1 MFKLLAVLFTGI
13 IVSFYY
19 FPFEFSFLPGINT
32 KMGLA
37 VVGLAIAAFELTK
50 KRSQGAPKDLFT
62 ITVLAIIVS
71 LIGLF
76 SVIFN
81 NTPDYAYATYVVSM
95 CVWLSGAY
103 TTCMLIKKVHHHLTL
118 ETLTFYLTAVCVF
131 QCIMALIIDSNI
143 AVKNFVDTYVI
154 QDQELLTELERIYG
168 IGAYLDIA
176 GVRFSA
182 CLILLTS
189 AINKNKDNMNNVQ
202 MLVVLI
208 AYIVIA
214 VVGNMIARTTIVG
227 VGLSVACVMVT
238 FRPNSVSNSFF
249 RLLRV
254 ALVVLLV
261 ALPLSVYLYNNS
273 LQFHELSRFAFE
285 GFFNL
290 FEKGEWQIDSNDKLK
305 TMIVFPDNAKTWI
318 IGDGYFI
325 NPYYSDPT
333 YVGYQPGGYYM
344 GTDIGY
350 LRFIFYFG
358 LIGLIAFSIFF
369 VTSAKVC
376 VAKLPEY
383 KLLILFILLLGFVI
397 WLKVATDVFLVF
409 ALLLC
414 VANLRD
420 EDNEY
425 LIEQK
430 N

>member
-1 MFKLLAVLFTGI
+1 
-13 IVSFYY
+13 
-19 FPFEFSFLPGINT
+19 
-32 KMGLA
+32 MGLA
-37 VVGLAIAAFELTK
+37 VVGLAIAAFQLSK
-50 KRSQGAPKDLFT
+50 KKSQGVPKDIFA
-62 ITVLAIIVS
+62 ITVLSIVVS

-103 TTCMLIKKVHHHLTL
+103 ATCILIKKVHDGLSL
-118 ETLTFYLTAVCVF
+118 ETVTFYLTAVCVF
-131 QCIMALIIDSNI
+131 QCIIALIIDANL
-143 AVKNFVDTYVI
+143 AVKNFVDAYI
-154 QDQELLTELERIYG
+154 MQDQELLTELERIYG

-182 CLILLTS
+182 CLILLTF
-189 AINKNKDNMNNVQ
+189 AINKNKDKMSNAQ
-202 MLVVLI
+202 MLVALV
-208 AYIVIA
+208 AFVVIA

-227 VGLSVACVMVT
+227 VVLSLTCVAIT
-238 FRPNSVSNSFF
+238 FRLNSVSNSFF

-254 ALVVLLV
+254 ALLVLIV
-261 ALPLSVYLYNNS
+261 ALPVSIYLYNNN

-285 GFFNL
+285 GFFNF
-290 FEKGEWQIDSNDKLK
+290 FETGEWQIDSNEKLK

-318 IGDGYFI
+318 IGDGYFT
-325 NPYYSDPT
+325 NPYYTDPT

-358 LIGLIAFSIFF
+358 LTGLLAFSTFF

-376 VAKLPEY
+376 IAKLPEY
-383 KLLILFILLLGFVI
+383 KLLVLFILLLGFVI

-414 VANLRD
+414 VGNMRD
-420 EDNEY
+420 ETQQLEM
-425 LIEQK
+425 ES
-430 N
+430 

>member
-1 MFKLLAVLFTGI
+1 
-13 IVSFYY
+13 
-19 FPFEFSFLPGINT
+19 
-32 KMGLA
+32 
-37 VVGLAIAAFELTK
+37 
-50 KRSQGAPKDLFT
+50 
-62 ITVLAIIVS
+62 
-71 LIGLF
+71 
-76 SVIFN
+76 
-81 NTPDYAYATYVVSM
+81 
-95 CVWLSGAY
+95 
-103 TTCMLIKKVHHHLTL
+103 
-118 ETLTFYLTAVCVF
+118 
-131 QCIMALIIDSNI
+131 
-143 AVKNFVDTYVI
+143 
-154 QDQELLTELERIYG
+154 
-168 IGAYLDIA
+168 
-176 GVRFSA
+176 
-182 CLILLTS
+182 
-189 AINKNKDNMNNVQ
+189 
-202 MLVVLI
+202 
-208 AYIVIA
+208 VIA

-227 VGLSVACVMVT
+227 VVLSLTCVAIT
-238 FRPNSVSNSFF
+238 FRLNSVSNSFF

-254 ALVVLLV
+254 ALLVLIV
-261 ALPLSVYLYNNS
+261 ALPVSIYLYNNN

-290 FEKGEWQIDSNDKLK
+290 FETGEWQIDSNEKLK
-305 TMIVFPDNAKTWI
+305 MMIVFPDNAKTWI
-318 IGDGYFI
+318 IGDGYFT
-325 NPYYSDPT
+325 NPYYTDPT

-383 KLLILFILLLGFVI
+383 KFLILFILLLGFVI

-425 LIEQK
+425 LIEPK

>member
-1 MFKLLAVLFTGI
+1 MLKFLAVLFTGV

-37 VVGLAIAAFELTK
+37 VVGLAIAAFQLSK
-50 KRSQGAPKDLFT
+50 KKSQGVPKDIFA
-62 ITVLAIIVS
+62 ITVLSIVVS

-103 TTCMLIKKVHHHLTL
+103 ATCILIKKVHDGLSL
-118 ETLTFYLTAVCVF
+118 ETVTFYLTAVCVC
-131 QCIMALIIDSNI
+131 QCIIALIIDANL
-143 AVKNFVDTYVI
+143 AVKNFVDAYI
-154 QDQELLTELERIYG
+154 MQDQELLTELERIYG

-182 CLILLTS
+182 CLILLTF
-189 AINKNKDNMNNVQ
+189 AINKNKDKMSNAQ
-202 MLVVLI
+202 MLVALV
-208 AYIVIA
+208 AFVVIA

-227 VGLSVACVMVT
+227 VVLSLTCVAIT
-238 FRPNSVSNSFF
+238 FRLNSVSNSFF

-254 ALVVLLV
+254 ALLVLIV
-261 ALPLSVYLYNNS
+261 ALPVSIYLYNNN

-290 FEKGEWQIDSNDKLK
+290 FETGEWQIDSNERLK

-318 IGDGYFI
+318 IGDGYFT
-325 NPYYSDPT
+325 NPYYTDPT

-358 LIGLIAFSIFF
+358 LTGLLAFSTFF

-376 VAKLPEY
+376 IAKLPEY
-383 KLLILFILLLGFVI
+383 KLLVLFILLLGFVI

-414 VANLRD
+414 VGNMRD
-420 EDNEY
+420 EAQQLEM
-425 LIEQK
+425 ES
-430 N
+430 

>member
-1 MFKLLAVLFTGI
+1 MLKFLAVLFTGV

-37 VVGLAIAAFELTK
+37 VVGLAIAAFQLSK
-50 KRSQGAPKDLFT
+50 KKSQGVPKDIFA
-62 ITVLAIIVS
+62 ITVLSIVVS

-103 TTCMLIKKVHHHLTL
+103 ATCILIKKVHDGLSL
-118 ETLTFYLTAVCVF
+118 ETVTFYLTAVCVF
-131 QCIMALIIDSNI
+131 QCIIALIIDANL
-143 AVKNFVDTYVI
+143 AVKNFVDAYI
-154 QDQELLTELERIYG
+154 MQDQELLTELERIYG

-182 CLILLTS
+182 CLILLTF
-189 AINKNKDNMNNVQ
+189 AINKNKDKMSNAQ
-202 MLVVLI
+202 MLVALV
-208 AYIVIA
+208 AFVVIA

-227 VGLSVACVMVT
+227 VVLSLTCVAIT
-238 FRPNSVSNSFF
+238 FRLNSVSNSFF

-254 ALVVLLV
+254 ALLVLIV
-261 ALPLSVYLYNNS
+261 ALPVSIYLYNNN

-290 FEKGEWQIDSNDKLK
+290 FETGEWQIDSNEKLK

-318 IGDGYFI
+318 IGDGYFT
-325 NPYYSDPT
+325 NPYYTDPT

-376 VAKLPEY
+376 IAKLPEY
-383 KLLILFILLLGFVI
+383 KLLVLFILLLGFVI

-414 VANLRD
+414 VGNMRD
-420 EDNEY
+420 ETQQLEM
-425 LIEQK
+425 ES
-430 N
+430 